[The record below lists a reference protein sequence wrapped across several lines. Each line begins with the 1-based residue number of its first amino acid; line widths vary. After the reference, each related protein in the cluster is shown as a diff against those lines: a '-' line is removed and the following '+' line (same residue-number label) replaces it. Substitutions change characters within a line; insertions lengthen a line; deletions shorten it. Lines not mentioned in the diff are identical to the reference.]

1 MPLTLREAMNLVD
14 PLKKSRVIAG
24 DSGLDNIV
32 QSVNV
37 MEVPDILEWVRPGE
51 LLVTTM
57 YPLRDD
63 VAAIKTLVPH
73 LANKGL
79 AGLAVTPSDYM
90 DEFPASMIQS
100 ANELGFP
107 LIELPEKVSFIDI
120 IQPITSEI
128 LKLQA
133 NELIESEE
141 IHRQFID
148 LVLSG
153 GTYRDIAQG
162 IAQRVNKPTTIVDQ
176 FRRILG
182 EGFIMGHPQVH
193 EAFFR
198 DEVSG
203 DRYLNDLYYP
213 QLISKM
219 EGSKALFKT
228 VDSPTGAIEHIVFP
242 VTVGPM
248 ALGEIIV
255 WGRLHEPPKSIELIA
270 IDHGTTVAALKMM
283 EMRSIGVAEER
294 FRNEILEGLLSSI
307 PDERDRAFHL
317 SHDVGSRLVPPYAV
331 ILVGP
336 DSPGGKT
343 LTKVQSIEKRNI
355 VASLHLSE
363 RYIRAIEPE
372 ASFWYQGPRLIVFYP
387 ISSSKLTES
396 RSYLIRELQTICER
410 IRAENNPYT
419 VSMGI
424 SPAVFDLDDFRL
436 AYECARQSLEIGA
449 RLQTKGTGRIT
460 HYEDL
465 GLFRIVSIAESL
477 TSLERFC
484 YDAIGPLLLY
494 DRDNDTDL
502 ASTLRTFLEQNQ
514 NYTKTAKLLYI
525 HYNTL
530 RYRLERIKAILGDV
544 LENSQQRLEIELALQ
559 LYPFVKRGKPKQN
572 QLSRTP
578 PS

>member
-1 MPLTLREAMNLVD
+1 MPLTLREAMNLVE
-14 PLKKSRVIAG
+14 PLKRSRVIAG
-24 DSGLDNIV
+24 DRGLDNIV
-32 QSVNV
+32 KSVNV
-37 MEVPDILEWVRPGE
+37 MEVPDILEWVHPGE

-63 VAAIKTLVPH
+63 VAAIETLVPH
-73 LANKGL
+73 LALKGL

-90 DEFPASMIQS
+90 DEFPSSMIKS

-153 GTYRDIAQG
+153 GTYKDIAQG
-162 IAQRVNKPTTIVDQ
+162 ITQRVNKPATIVNQ
-176 FRRILG
+176 FRRVLG
-182 EGFIMGHPQVH
+182 EGFIMGHPQIH
-193 EAFFR
+193 KTFIR
-198 DEVSG
+198 DDVGG
-203 DRYLNDLYYP
+203 DRYLNDSYNP
-213 QLISKM
+213 KFISVVK
-219 EGSKALFKT
+219 GSKALLKT
-228 VDSPTGAIEHIVFP
+228 VESPEGPVEHIVLP
-242 VTVGPM
+242 VMVGQM

-255 WGRLHEPPKSIELIA
+255 WGRMQEPPKSIDLIA
-270 IDHGTTVAALKMM
+270 IEHGTTVAALKMM
-283 EMRSIGVAEER
+283 EMRSIAESEER

-307 PDERDRAFHL
+307 PDERDRAIQL
-317 SHDVGSRLVPPYAV
+317 SHDVGSRLVPPYAI

-336 DSPGGKT
+336 DSPSGTT
-343 LTKVQSIEKRNI
+343 LTKIQSIEKRNI
-355 VASLHLSE
+355 DSSLHLSE
-363 RYIRAIEPE
+363 RYIRAIEPD
-372 ASFWYQGPRLIVFYP
+372 ASFWYQGPRLVVYLP
-387 ISSSKLTES
+387 ISTSKLAES
-396 RSYLIRELQTICER
+396 RTNLGNDLQTICER
-410 IRAENNPYT
+410 IRVENDPYT

-436 AYECARQSLEIGA
+436 AYECARQGLEIGSP
-449 RLQTKGTGRIT
+449 LQTKDTCRIT

-484 YDAIGPLLLY
+484 LDAIGPLLVY
-494 DRDNDTDL
+494 DRENDAEL

-514 NYTKTAKLLYI
+514 NSTKTAKLLFI

-530 RYRLERIKAILGDV
+530 RYRLERIRAILGDV
-544 LENSQQRLEIELALQ
+544 LENPQQRLEIELALQ
-559 LYPFVKRGKPKQN
+559 LYPFVKRPRSN
-572 QLSRTP
+572 
-578 PS
+578 